1 MDEGLVLMDEQRK
14 WFLKMECT
22 PGKDAVKVVN
32 VTTKDLDLYVNL
44 VDKVAA
50 GFERTDSAC
59 ERSSTVGKML

>member
-32 VTTKDLDLYVNL
+32 VTTKDLDLYINL
-44 VDKVAA
+44 VD
-50 GFERTDSAC
+50 
-59 ERSSTVGKML
+59 